1 MKIKKEVGRNGEER
15 YYAMSESGGIALVE
29 ELVLKIADSKLFS
42 GVDHIEVVGSEL
54 TRWDE
59 PNSDILWMKDGDYS
73 KSDVAKLLK
82 SENVDE
88 MDKATV
94 SGEYN
99 GKKYSIEF
107 KTRWSKNNGGE
118 APVIIRFKPA
128 DKETVKALLGELGYS
143 AG

>member
-1 MKIKKEVGRNGEER
+1 MKIRKEIGINGEER
-15 YYAMSESGGIALVE
+15 YYAMSENGGFALVE
-29 ELVLKIADSKLFS
+29 KLVLKIAESKLFS

-128 DKETVKALLGELGYS
+128 DKETIKALLGELGYS

>member
-1 MKIKKEVGRNGEER
+1 
-15 YYAMSESGGIALVE
+15 
-29 ELVLKIADSKLFS
+29 
-42 GVDHIEVVGSEL
+42 
-54 TRWDE
+54 
-59 PNSDILWMKDGDYS
+59 MKDGDYS
-73 KSDVAKLLK
+73 KSDVAKRLK

-94 SGEYN
+94 SGKYN

-107 KTRWSKNNGGE
+107 KTRWSENNGGK

-128 DKETVKALLGELGYS
+128 DKETIKALLGELGYS

>member
-15 YYAMSESGGIALVE
+15 YYVMSESGGFALVE
-29 ELVLKIADSKLFS
+29 KLVLKIAESKLFS

-73 KSDVAKLLK
+73 KSDVEKLLK

-99 GKKYSIEF
+99 GKKYSIDF

-118 APVIIRFKPA
+118 SSRDHQV
-128 DKETVKALLGELGYS
+128 
-143 AG
+143 